1 MMGQYHNS
9 SFVVYDTQPLGHWS
23 LWALTY
29 SILAVIPFTLFYL
42 LQASGG
48 SKLPTLNSKRAF
60 EFFDKRVKRNFRVN
74 GRQLLRE
81 GLEKFNG
88 QPFRI
93 LTDHGPTIILPP
105 SYAQEIRNLGD
116 LNHVKAIAKFVHP
129 EYPGFEA
136 FHEFAYGD
144 DIIQDV
150 VRSKVTQ
157 CLGTITK
164 PLSEETAMTLRDCF
178 TDDEKWHPISLH
190 ETVLHAVARVSSR
203 LFLGD
208 RLCRDPEWLH
218 ITTTYTHHIAK
229 AILELN
235 TWPALLRPLV
245 HRFLRRNR
253 ELIHQVQEAHR
264 VMGKVLDERRA
275 LKAAGQSPEY
285 IDAIEWFEQ
294 VAKGRKYDPV
304 HVQLTL
310 SFVAIHTTADMITQL
325 MFDLAQNPE
334 YIQPLREEVIDVLG
348 KLGWK
353 KTSLYNLKLL
363 DSVLKESQRLR
374 PINDT
379 SLQRLALRDVKLSDG
394 TVLPRGSISAV
405 ASTRHWDSH
414 YYPDPHKFD
423 GYRFLKMRTDG
434 GKENVAQFVS
444 TSPDHLGFGHG
455 QHACPGRFFAS
466 NEIKIIMCHILLKY
480 DWRLIKG
487 QDPKAMVHGF
497 ILAADHTTKLEIQRR
512 REELDIDSL

>member
-1 MMGQYHNS
+1 
-9 SFVVYDTQPLGHWS
+9 
-23 LWALTY
+23 
-29 SILAVIPFTLFYL
+29 
-42 LQASGG
+42 
-48 SKLPTLNSKRAF
+48 
-60 EFFDKRVKRNFRVN
+60 
-74 GRQLLRE
+74 
-81 GLEKFNG
+81 
-88 QPFRI
+88 
-93 LTDHGPTIILPP
+93 
-105 SYAQEIRNLGD
+105 
-116 LNHVKAIAKFVHP
+116 
-129 EYPGFEA
+129 
-136 FHEFAYGD
+136 
-144 DIIQDV
+144 
-150 VRSKVTQ
+150 
-157 CLGTITK
+157 
-164 PLSEETAMTLRDCF
+164 
-178 TDDEKWHPISLH
+178 
-190 ETVLHAVARVSSR
+190 
-203 LFLGD
+203 
-208 RLCRDPEWLH
+208 
-218 ITTTYTHHIAK
+218 
-229 AILELN
+229 
-235 TWPALLRPLV
+235 
-245 HRFLRRNR
+245 
-253 ELIHQVQEAHR
+253 
-264 VMGKVLDERRA
+264 MGKVLDERRA

-374 PINDT
+374 PINDSMRPASSLALALPLT
-379 SLQRLALRDVKLSDG
+379 TATTFQYRELTVFGTASLQRLALRGVKLSDG

-466 NEIKIIMCHILLKY
+466 NEIKIMMCHILLKY

-487 QDPKAMVHGF
+487 QDPKVMVHGF